1 MTHLIKVRL
10 EGQMYIKN
18 IYYLNRAKKA
28 AELGGE
34 KNLEKVCS
42 HTDNV
47 TTTRKGEKLAAGHV
61 TSGQD
66 RCALV
71 AQLRPSIGNI
81 SSSNI

>member
-34 KNLEKVCS
+34 K
-42 HTDNV
+42 
-47 TTTRKGEKLAAGHV
+47 
-61 TSGQD
+61 
-66 RCALV
+66 
-71 AQLRPSIGNI
+71 I
-81 SSSNI
+81 